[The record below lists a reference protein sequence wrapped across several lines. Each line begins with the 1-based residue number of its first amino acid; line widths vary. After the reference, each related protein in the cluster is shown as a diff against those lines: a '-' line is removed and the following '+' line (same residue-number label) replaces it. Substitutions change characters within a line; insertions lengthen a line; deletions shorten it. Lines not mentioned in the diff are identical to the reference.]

1 MTESSNHNLS
11 WISLLIF
18 NCLVYGL
25 CCLLIIKRKTFT
37 YISIRSPTL
46 LLITNFSNFL
56 MSLAIIIYKLTDSN
70 FISIIYYIFRIA
82 MILSILIR
90 YERILTCFNINIDNY
105 YKKRYLLQ
113 EKFYVRILG
122 IAFFAIFLLIIII
135 NLIGNKCFE
144 LFYISNVSSNKS
156 IKSKIY
162 MWIIWNF
169 MEQFAIITYI
179 FRLYDKKIKNYLSL
193 ELLVFSVLS
202 ILYTNYSSIIF
213 LNKSID
219 NSEFIV
225 ITLIVLYLYLILNG
239 LFPIIMSFFSK
250 ANICYYFTPRLT
262 NSLYLFLAN
271 EECYESFNDYLT
283 TTKDK
288 NGSFYLKLYTHIM
301 KYKLD
306 HALNI
311 GKNELF
317 NEANE
322 IYNNY
327 FNSENHLEQIN
338 QEIMTNVRDQCQI
351 LKLNSYTNQMF
362 DDALQFTFG
371 ELNKRFIQYKESNEF
386 IELQEDINLY
396 TFIQCK
402 MCNSGLIN
410 KF

>member
-11 WISLLIF
+11 WITILIF

-25 CCLLIIKRKTFT
+25 CCLLIIKRKSLT

-56 MSLAIIIYKLTDSN
+56 ISLTIVIYKLTNLN
-70 FISIIYYIFRIA
+70 FISIFYYTFRLA
-82 MILSILIR
+82 MVLSILIR
-90 YERILTCFNINIDNY
+90 YERILTCFNINIDKY

-113 EKFYVRILG
+113 EKFYVRILF
-122 IAFFAIFLLIIII
+122 IVFISVFILIIII

-144 LFYISNVSSNKS
+144 LYYLNKSSNKS

-162 MWIIWNF
+162 IWIIWNF
-169 MEQFAIITYI
+169 IEQFAIITYI
-179 FRLYDKKIKNYLSL
+179 FRIYNKKIKNYLSL
-193 ELLVFSVLS
+193 ELLIFS
-202 ILYTNYSSIIF
+202 IINFLYTNYSSIIY
-213 LNKSID
+213 LNNNIE

-225 ITLIVLYLYLILNG
+225 VTLIVLYIYLILNG
-239 LFPIIMSFFSK
+239 LLPIFMSFFSQK
-250 ANICYYFTPRLT
+250 NLCFYFTPRLT

-271 EECYESFNDYLT
+271 EECYEAFNDYLIM
-283 TTKDK
+283 TKDK

-301 KYKLD
+301 KFKLD

-311 GKNELF
+311 GKIQIF

-322 IYNNY
+322 IFNTY
-327 FNSENHLEQIN
+327 FNSENYLEQIN
-338 QEIMTNVRDQCQI
+338 QEIMKDVREKCQI
-351 LKLNSYTNQMF
+351 LKLNSFTNQMF
-362 DDALQFTFG
+362 DDALQFTFN
-371 ELNKRFIQYKESNEF
+371 ELNKRFIKYKESNEF
-386 IELQEDINLY
+386 IELQKDINLY